1 MRPSSK
7 ATAELI
13 RSRLLCNQYISPALV
28 RSTLNGV
35 PKEDHDAW
43 LDLLLDVQE
52 VSNDGVDLPRG
63 CVPYLPCPVSAL
75 LGIVD
80 QADVA
85 STDVFID
92 VGSGIGRALLFVHL
106 LTGAECIGIET
117 QSSLMRWAIE
127 RAERFNLVRTRF
139 IQADAVD
146 CVRTLTVGTVFF
158 LYCPFNGKLL
168 ERFLDGLEN
177 VARTREI
184 RVCCVDMAP
193 LERPWLHNIGS
204 SSPQFDL
211 YRSR

>member
-1 MRPSSK
+1 MQPS
-7 ATAELI
+7 ARTAAGLI
-13 RSRLLCNQYISPALV
+13 RSRLLGNQYISPELV

-52 VSNDGVDLPRG
+52 IPDDGVELQRG

-85 STDVFID
+85 STDVFVD
-92 VGSGIGRALLFVHL
+92 VGSGIGRALFFVHL
-106 LTGAECIGIET
+106 LTGAECLGIEM
-117 QSSLMRWAIE
+117 QSSLMRWATE
-127 RAERFNLVRTRF
+127 RAERFNLIRTRF

-146 CVRTLTVGTVFF
+146 FVRTLTSGTVFF
-158 LYCPFNGKLL
+158 LYCPFNGELL

-177 VARTREI
+177 VARTREV

-193 LERPWLHNIGS
+193 LERPWLHNLGS
-204 SSPQFDL
+204 TSPQIDL